1 MTLARRGLDGFA
13 QDLKY
18 ALRSLRKAPGFTAV
32 AALALALGIGA
43 NTVLFSVISFSL
55 LRPIPFPDPD
65 RLLIVNQTS
74 PTFANSSCAWLN
86 YLDWRA
92 SAAKVFTHFA
102 AERRDSFNLTGEG
115 GEPERVLGRLATAE
129 LLPMLGVRP
138 VLGRLYGP
146 EQDNAGA
153 PRTVL
158 LSYGLWQRRFGGD
171 AKVVGRSIELSGQSY
186 EVIGVLPRDLR
197 FLSGGDVWLP
207 LGLFADRYQDR
218 GINPGIYAFGRL
230 APGATV
236 RQANEALNQAMKQ
249 IAETSPEMHGE
260 GIRARLFSEDQ
271 VEDSRPALLVL
282 WGAVT
287 FVLLIAAANVANLL
301 LSRATARQ
309 QEIAVRAA
317 LGAGRFRIVRQL
329 LTESVLLSLAGAVLG
344 TLLALVALNALGP
357 LLANL
362 PRGKEVRLDGLAL
375 AFTAAV
381 ALLTGLG
388 FGLYPA
394 LRASNPSIHNLLKEV
409 RATGSHARLRGAL
422 IVAEVAL
429 SMMLLV
435 GAGLTLRS
443 FMRLTRVDPGFDASH
458 LLTTQIALPATRYP
472 DGAAISRFVDELRR
486 RAGQLPG
493 VTSAAVALGMPMI
506 GTPDTSYAFEG
517 LEPAD
522 RNQWPHA
529 SMYPVSP
536 GYFESLR
543 IPLIHGRWFTEADRG
558 RNVAVIDERMS
569 RRAFG
574 NADPVGRRM
583 AGMPGYVP
591 AMEIVGVV
599 GRVENYSL
607 DGKGPV
613 DSGFYLEHAT
623 VAKLYPQF
631 AGQAILVV
639 RTAGDPLA
647 QAQAVRRTVL
657 EIDPLQPVFSQ
668 QSMEQVLSDSMSD
681 RRLLLLL
688 LGIFAGVAL
697 LLASVGIYGVMSYSV
712 EQRTKEIG
720 IRMALGAER
729 AAVLRLILGQGARLA
744 GAGIAVGVLGAFALS
759 RLMAGLLFGTS
770 TADPLTYG
778 VLALLL
784 ASVAV
789 ASCLLPAQRA
799 VRVDPAIALRA
810 E

>member
-1 MTLARRGLDGFA
+1 MNLSAGGMDGFV

-18 ALRSLRKAPGFTAV
+18 GLRSLRKAPGFTAV
-32 AALALALGIGA
+32 AILALALGIGA

-55 LRPIPFPDPD
+55 LRPVPYPDPD
-65 RLLIVNQTS
+65 RLLIINQTS
-74 PTFANSSCAWLN
+74 PTFANASCAWLN
-86 YLDWRA
+86 YVDWKA
-92 SAAKVFTHFA
+92 QVGPLFTHFA

-115 GEPERVLGRLATAE
+115 GEPERVLGRMATSE
-129 LLPMLGVRP
+129 LLPQLGVKP

-146 EQDNAGA
+146 EDDKVGA

-158 LSYGLWQRRFGGD
+158 LSHGLWQRRFGGD
-171 AKVVGRSIELSGQSY
+171 AKVVGRSVQLSGDSY
-186 EVIGVLPRDLR
+186 QIVGVLPRDLV

-207 LGLFADRYQDR
+207 LGLFADRYNDR
-218 GINPGIYAFGRL
+218 GINPGIYVFGRL
-230 APGATV
+230 ARGVTQQ
-236 RQANEALNQAMKQ
+236 QANDALNQVMRR
-249 IAETSPEMHGE
+249 IAETAPEMRGE
-260 GIRARLFSEDQ
+260 GVRARTFSEDQ
-271 VEDSRPALLVL
+271 VEDARPALLVL

-317 LGAGRFRIVRQL
+317 LGAGRWRIVRQL
-329 LTESVLLSLAGAVLG
+329 LTESVLLSLAGALLG
-344 TLLALVALNALGP
+344 TLLALFALDALAP

-362 PRGKEVRLDGLAL
+362 PRGKEVRLDALAL

-381 ALLTGLG
+381 ALLTGVG

-394 LRASNPSIHNLLKEV
+394 LRASDPSIHNLLKDV
-409 RATGSHARLRGAL
+409 RATGAHARLRSAL
-422 IVAEVAL
+422 IVTEVAL
-429 SMMLLV
+429 SMVLLV

-443 FMRLTRVDPGFDASH
+443 FVRLTRVDPGFDPAH
-458 LLTTQIALPATRYP
+458 LLTTQIALPPARYG
-472 DGAAISRFVDELRR
+472 DGPSITRFVEELRR

-517 LEPAD
+517 QEPPD

-529 SMYPVSP
+529 SIYPVTP

-543 IPLIHGRWFTEADRG
+543 IPLVHGRYFTEADRG
-558 RNVAVIDERMS
+558 RNVAIIDERMS

-574 NADPVGRRM
+574 AADPVGRRM
-583 AGMPGYVP
+583 AAVPGYLP

-607 DGKGPV
+607 DGRGPV

-631 AGQAILVV
+631 AGQAILAV
-639 RTAGDPLA
+639 RTAGAPLA
-647 QAQAVRRTVL
+647 LAAPIRRTVL

-668 QSMEQVLSDSMSD
+668 QSMEQVVASSMSD

-688 LGIFAGVAL
+688 LAVFAAVAL

-712 EQRTKEIG
+712 EQRTREIG

-744 GAGIAVGVLGAFALS
+744 AIGIAVGVAGAFALA
-759 RLMAGLLFGTS
+759 RLMAGLLYGTS
-770 TADPLTYG
+770 TADPLTYAA
-778 VLALLL
+778 LALLL

-789 ASCLLPAQRA
+789 TSCLLPARRA
-799 VRVDPAIALRA
+799 VRVDPVIALRA